1 MYYMDWTYILVLIG
15 AAICVAAS
23 GYVKS
28 TYSRFSTHAA
38 MSGMTGAQV
47 ATKILRDNGITD
59 VKVQHVGGELTD
71 HYNPGRHV
79 VNLSDATYNST
90 SVAAIAVAAH
100 ECGHVLQHYQ
110 GYTPIKIRSTLV
122 PAANIGSKF
131 GVPMIMIG
139 IILGGAL
146 DFSYGEA
153 VGNFSFGTILI
164 MIGMIGFVLGTAFQ
178 LVTLPVEFDA
188 SARALRI
195 LENSG
200 ILRGDEVNKGAKVL
214 RAAAMTYVAAAAS
227 SILQLIRLIIL
238 SNRNSRR
245 RD

>member
-15 AAICVAAS
+15 AAICLAAS
-23 GYVKS
+23 GFVKS
-28 TYSRFSTHAA
+28 TYSKYSRYNA
-38 MSGMTGAQV
+38 MCGMTGAQV
-47 ATKILRDNGITD
+47 ATKILKDNGITG
-59 VKVQHVGGELTD
+59 VKVSHVSGNLTD
-71 HYNPGRHV
+71 NYNPSRNTV
-79 VNLSDATYNST
+79 FLSDATYDST
-90 SVAAIAVAAH
+90 SVAAISVAAH

-122 PAANIGSKF
+122 PAANIGSRY
-131 GVPMIMIG
+131 GVPMIIIG

-153 VGNFSFGTILI
+153 YGNFSIGTILI
-164 MIGMIGFVLGTAFQ
+164 MIGMIGFALGTLFQ

-200 ILRGDEVNKGAKVL
+200 ILRGGEVKQGSAVL
-214 RAAAMTYVAAAAS
+214 RAAALTYVAAAAS

-238 SNRNSRR
+238 SNRNSKRR
-245 RD
+245 N